1 MSSAE
6 ENRENGQDESAE
18 TGAEKKERRY
28 WPAALALTLLLLAG
42 GGYYAMTG
50 MRQAAHKLGG
60 GADYDQL
67 SANSNIYE
75 GSARE
80 YRDIDVFAGGGDAEA
95 AASGEEPAAAAGRLN
110 PALSR
115 SGKELAREA
124 GSSAAQ
130 AGIEPGDE
138 EIAEPGQAAGQSGPS
153 GAGSMSDKLR
163 SKAAFGSKAADAR
176 KPGTAVTVSPFSGR
190 AAAAPKI
197 SQQNDTAAAGQA
209 KAGKGGVLDALKG
222 TFRASY
228 YGARLSSKDAAR
240 GWIARTFDAT
250 PEADKAIEYDPAMRT
265 ELDKINP
272 DSIPKFLREQ
282 DLSAA
287 EAKTLATAEVSKPKL
302 DKDGTYDALKGDKD
316 YQQKKLTE
324 DFAGSMLNGM
334 FAGISGTGSEDVG
347 SFSDP
352 EERDD
357 ITSLG
362 LGEYLDSQ
370 GNGEECGCTASAP
383 CCCLPQDYF
392 KPQNDCPMYGPF
404 LPDDPCG
411 QSFNGDGAG
420 TVN

>member
-6 ENRENGQDESAE
+6 ENKEDGQEESAE

-28 WPAALALTLLLLAG
+28 WPAALALMLLLLAG

-50 MRQAAHKLGG
+50 MRQTAHKLGG

-67 SANSNIYE
+67 SANSSVYE
-75 GSARE
+75 GGARE
-80 YRDIDVFAGGGDAEA
+80 YRDIDVFAGGEDPAAGAAGEA
-95 AASGEEPAAAAGRLN
+95 PDAAAGRLN
-110 PALSR
+110 PALAR
-115 SGKELAREA
+115 TGKELAREA
-124 GSSAAQ
+124 ALSGAVQ
-130 AGIEPGDE
+130 GGTEPEGEEGAG
-138 EIAEPGQAAGQSGPS
+138 PGQAAGRADQSG
-153 GAGSMSDKLR
+153 GGSMSDKLR
-163 SKAAFGSKAADAR
+163 SKAAFGSKASDAK
-176 KPGTAVTVSPFSGR
+176 KPGTPVTVTPFSGR
-190 AAAAPKI
+190 AAAAPKL
-197 SQQNDTAAAGQA
+197 SRQSDTAAAGQA

-250 PEADKAIEYDPAMRT
+250 PEADTAIEYDPQMRS

-282 DLSAA
+282 DISAA
-287 EAKTLATAEVSKPKL
+287 EAKTLATADVSKPKL
-302 DKDGTYDALKGDKD
+302 DKEGTYDALKKDKD
-316 YQQKKLTE
+316 YQQKKLAG

-334 FAGISGTGSEDVG
+334 FAGVSGTGSEDDRG
-347 SFSDP
+347 FTDP

-362 LGEYLDSQ
+362 LGEFMDSQ

-383 CCCLPQDYF
+383 C
-392 KPQNDCPMYGPF
+392 
-404 LPDDPCG
+404 
-411 QSFNGDGAG
+411 
-420 TVN
+420 